1 MTERT
6 GKKQRPKKPPAWS
19 HEASPRA
26 AVAIAQLIH
35 GKKEQAL
42 LARKSA
48 LLQQIV
54 IQEGGGAACGV
65 RAAIRHQHA
74 YEVRHLV
81 RVKERTLIVLLPE
94 A

>member
-1 MTERT
+1 MRERI
-6 GKKQRPKKPPAWS
+6 GKKARPKKPPAWS

-26 AVAIAQLIH
+26 AVAIAQLLWV
-35 GKKEQAL
+35 KKEQAI
-42 LARKSA
+42 LAKKSA

-74 YEVRHLV
+74 RAAWRFV
-81 RVKERTLIVLLPE
+81 RVKERTLVVLLPE